1 MLTKLELFIE
11 KSAIDA
17 DVIEVSGDTATVE
30 QAARSL
36 NVSDDQIVKSLV
48 FRCDEDF
55 VVAVIG
61 GHKRVDTGK
70 LAEVLECENVEIASP
85 DEVEQATGYSVG
97 NVPPVGYDVIKVV
110 DEKVLDNRE
119 VYGGGGDE
127 EHMIRMDP
135 RFILGEKDTV
145 ADIGGGR

>member
-1 MLTKLELFIE
+1 MVTELELFIE
-11 KSAIDA
+11 KSAIEA
-17 DVIEVSGDTATVE
+17 DLIEVPGDTATVE

-36 NVSDDQIVKSLV
+36 NVSDDQIIKSLI

-61 GHKRVDTGK
+61 GHERVDTEK
-70 LAEVLECENVEIASP
+70 LSEVLECEDVEIASP
-85 DEVEQATGYSVG
+85 EEVEKATGFSVG
-97 NVPPVGYDVIKVV
+97 NVPPVGYDVMKVV
-110 DEKVLDNRE
+110 DEKVLENRE

-135 RFILGEKDTV
+135 RFILWEDDLV
-145 ADIGGGR
+145 ADIGGGS